1 MSNRSF
7 SDRRVPPAD
16 HEARVLYASSLPL
29 TMRAGGLP
37 EVSISIVNMIDLYK
51 LRHPMNRR
59 NVLQAIGLTAGAT
72 VAGSAAYP
80 SNQRPKSKFRFS
92 LNTSTI
98 SGQKPGIEKYIDIAA
113 RAGYECIEPWIMDLK
128 AFTDK
133 GGSLRTLKKL
143 LDDSKLTVV
152 NAIGFAP
159 WMSDDDAQRAAGFKQ
174 MREEMEI
181 MAALGCVRIAAPA
194 AGVKTTPDLYKVGE
208 RYRALLD
215 LGRETGVRPQLEIW
229 GASVFSHIGQAM
241 MAIGVANDP
250 DVRILPDV
258 YHLYR
263 GNSGFESLKMIDG
276 NVIEIF
282 HMNDYP
288 GNIARE
294 QMEDKDRVYPGDG
307 VAPLKQIIA
316 DLRAMEGTKILSLEL
331 FNREYWQQDPL
342 QVARMGLEKMKAA
355 CEV

>member
-1 MSNRSF
+1 
-7 SDRRVPPAD
+7 
-16 HEARVLYASSLPL
+16 
-29 TMRAGGLP
+29 
-37 EVSISIVNMIDLYK
+37 
-51 LRHPMNRR
+51 MNRR
-59 NVLQAIGLTAGAT
+59 NVLQTLGVTAGLT
-72 VAGSAAYP
+72 VASSAAFA
-80 SNQRPKSKFRFS
+80 SKKKPKNKFRFS

-98 SGQKPGIEKYIDIAA
+98 SGQKLGIEKYIDIAA
-113 RAGYECIEPWIMDLK
+113 RAGYECIEPWIGDLK
-128 AFTDK
+128 AYMDN
-133 GGSLRTLKKL
+133 GGSLRNLKKL

-159 WMSDDDAQRAAGFKQ
+159 WMSDDDGQREAGFRQ

-194 AGVKTTPDLYKVGE
+194 AGVKTVPDLYKVGE
-208 RYRALLD
+208 RYRALLE
-215 LGRETGVRPQLEIW
+215 LGRQTGVRPQLEIW

-241 MAIGVANDP
+241 MAIAVANDP

-288 GNIARE
+288 GNIPRE

-307 VAPLKQIIA
+307 IAPLKQIIA
-316 DLRAMEGTKILSLEL
+316 DLTAMEGAKILSLEL
-331 FNREYWQQDPL
+331 FNRDYWKQDPL
-342 QVARMGLEKMKAA
+342 QVAKTGLEKMKAA
-355 CEV
+355 CAM